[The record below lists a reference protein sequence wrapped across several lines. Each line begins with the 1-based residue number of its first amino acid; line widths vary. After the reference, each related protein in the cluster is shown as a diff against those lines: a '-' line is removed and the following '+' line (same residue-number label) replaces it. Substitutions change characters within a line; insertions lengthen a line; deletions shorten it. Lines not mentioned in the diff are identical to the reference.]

1 MPEIL
6 PNSNFKNILF
16 FMVVDLC
23 VDNHFAESPHCL
35 LTNISR
41 DNYSRQPLGIKLK
54 NLRQLDQ
61 NLFYSKVDISNT
73 F

>member
-41 DNYSRQPLGIKLK
+41 DNYSSQPLGKK
-54 NLRQLDQ
+54 NKKFAATRPKPFLQQSRH
-61 NLFYSKVDISNT
+61 F
-73 F
+73 